1 MGKKQTKPSP
11 LRKLMIGIAALFA
24 LLFLVAFWI
33 FFGSAVHCTQG
44 VEYLKIRSTDRMED
58 VVEHL
63 KKEGFLQSTQSFT
76 LLASVYGYG
85 DPIKPGKYAL
95 YDGMSLFSLVRSL
108 KSGQQQEVRLVIGKS
123 RLNEELA
130 GKLGK
135 HLETDSTDIIQFLQ
149 SPDSLRIYN
158 LEPST
163 AFMAFIPN
171 TYNVWWNGHF
181 GRTFKRLY
189 DQQQLFWKGERTDKA
204 AKAGLTKKEVYII
217 ASLVEEE
224 TNRKT
229 DKPIIASVY
238 INRVRKGM
246 RLESCPTIKYARKD
260 FAMTRILNEHLR
272 VVSPYNT
279 YMNTGLPPGPICIPS
294 IESID
299 AVLDAPKTDFLFFS
313 ANSAM
318 NGNTDFSKTYEEHLS
333 KAVIYQRK
341 LDSISAKK
349 NKQP

>member
-1 MGKKQTKPSP
+1 MGKTKRSP
-11 LRKLMIGIAALFA
+11 LKKIVLGTVIVFT
-24 LLFLVAFWI
+24 LLFLIAAWL
-33 FFGSAVHCTQG
+33 FFGSAVVCSQKDSF
-44 VEYLKIRSTDRMED
+44 LKIRSTDRMDD
-58 VVEHL
+58 VL
-63 KKEGFLQSTQSFT
+63 NQLIKQDFLNDTKTFSF
-76 LLASVYGYG
+76 LASLYGYS

-95 YDGMSLFSLVRSL
+95 YDGMSLFSLVRTL
-108 KSGQQQEVRLVIGKS
+108 KAGQQKEVRLVIGKS

-130 GKLGK
+130 GKLGR
-135 HLETDSTDIIQFLQ
+135 HLEADSTDIIRFLQ
-149 SPDSLRIYN
+149 SPDSLKSYN
-158 LEPST
+158 LEPTT

-204 AKAGLTKKEVYII
+204 ARAGLTKKEVYII

-260 FAMTRILNEHLR
+260 FAMTRILNEHLQ

-279 YMNTGLPPGPICIPS
+279 YKNNGLPPGPICIPS

-299 AVLDAPKTDFLFFS
+299 AVLNAPPTEFLFFS

-318 NGNTDFSKTYEEHLS
+318 NGDTDFSKTYEEHLR
-333 KAVIYQRK
+333 KAVIYQRR
-341 LDSISAKK
+341 LDSLSAQK
-349 NKQP
+349 NKHP

>member
-1 MGKKQTKPSP
+1 MGKKQPTFSP
-11 LRKLMIGIAALFA
+11 IKKLILGVSVVFA
-24 LLFLVAFWI
+24 LLFLVACWL
-33 FFGSAVHCTQG
+33 FFGPAVHCSSKT
-44 VEYLKIRSTDRMED
+44 EYLKIRSADRMED
-58 VVEHL
+58 VVEQL
-63 KKEGFLQSTQSFT
+63 KKEGFLHSTRSFSFLA
-76 LLASVYGYG
+76 LLYGYN
-85 DPIKPGKYAL
+85 DPIKPGKYGL
-95 YDGMSLFSLVRSL
+95 YDGMSLFTLVRSL
-108 KSGQQQEVRLVIGKS
+108 KAGHQKEVRLVIGKS

-130 GKLGK
+130 GKLGR
-135 HLETDSTDIIQFLQ
+135 HLEADSTDIIRFLQ
-149 SPDSLRIYN
+149 STDSLKSYN

-238 INRVRKGM
+238 INRVRKGL

-260 FAMTRILNEHLR
+260 FAMTRILNEHLQ

-279 YMNTGLPPGPICIPS
+279 YKNNGLPPGPICIPS

-299 AVLDAPKTDFLFFS
+299 AVLDAPRTEFLFFS

-318 NGNTDFSKTYEEHLS
+318 NGETDFSKTYEEHLR
-333 KAVIYQRK
+333 KAAIYQRR
-341 LDSISAKK
+341 LDSIQATK
-349 NKQP
+349 NKLP